1 MDERS
6 LSPADK
12 RVRGWVYVQTNQSLP
27 GLVKIGFSTKEPAIR
42 AVQLAGTG
50 LPYPYVVEYDVLVH
64 GPLEVEQA
72 VHKQLKDC
80 GQHEAK
86 EFFRVTAAVAIR
98 TIKDVIEAQGKKL
111 LLENLPNTTIL
122 ETVDPKPED
131 LVAAI
136 RRRDGAPDW
145 DRTSFHDP
153 SFAWEVR
160 RTKSDPEEDADPAE
174 DPTKM
179 GFMGRLICPRCRT
192 TYSHRE
198 YCVACQVR
206 LVPSETIPP
215 SNAAYYCPDCGRDSD
230 RSSHCR
236 FCQAKLLKNPRR
248 I

>member
-1 MDERS
+1 MDESS

-12 RVRGWVYVQTNQSLP
+12 RVRGWVYVQTTLSLP
-27 GLVKIGFSTKEPAIR
+27 GLVKIGFSTNEPILR
-42 AVQLAGTG
+42 AAQLSGTG
-50 LPYPYVVEYDVLVH
+50 LPYPYVVVYDVLVH

-72 VHKQLKDC
+72 VHKKLKAC

-98 TIKDVIEAQGKKL
+98 TIKDVIEAQCKKL
-111 LLENLPNTTIL
+111 LLENIPDATIL
-122 ETVDPKPED
+122 EAIDPKPEG
-131 LVAAI
+131 LSAAI

-145 DRTSFHDP
+145 ERTSFHDP

-160 RTKSDPEEDADPAE
+160 PTKIEPEEDEDPAD
-174 DPTKM
+174 DPPTQ
-179 GFMGRLICPRCRT
+179 FMGRLICPKCRT

-215 SNAAYYCPDCGRDSD
+215 SNAAYYCPNCGRDSD

-248 I
+248 T